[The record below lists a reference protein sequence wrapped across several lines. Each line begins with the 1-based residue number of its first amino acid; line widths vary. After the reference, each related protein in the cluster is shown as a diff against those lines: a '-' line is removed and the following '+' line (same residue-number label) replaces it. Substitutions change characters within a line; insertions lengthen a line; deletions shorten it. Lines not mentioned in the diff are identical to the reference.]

1 MKIIKII
8 LGTILVLMITGCQK
22 ENNNQDFWVATIN
35 VLEDK
40 LENNNYSDDTW
51 QINVEDKTLTK
62 DKNHRGLT
70 IRKTIKNDNLFN
82 TTMLS
87 FQNHN
92 NNKTISYHYIKNQND
107 KEQKLIIESINKEYK
122 KYEIK
127 YQNNNKTEAIGKLN
141 IGTDNKITYDNIPL
155 LKEAMKAYL
164 SLIEDFQKDFK
175 IDYHD
180 YDFVNLPELAKDIKI
195 PDLENIDDKT
205 ATTINYYS
213 DVYFNAKGFSLVTFL
228 EIEKDFL
235 TAQFGIYNIERKG
248 YESNDTVT
256 LEKRSIDNCYNLIQK
271 NDPDINYAVYL
282 DNEIAY
288 IYQQSKS
295 DQEIQND
302 ISNNGA
308 LQAVSI
314 LKTTNKSY

>member
-92 NNKTISYHYIKNQND
+92 NNKTISYHYIKNQNHRYV
-107 KEQKLIIESINKEYK
+107 IF
-122 KYEIK
+122 
-127 YQNNNKTEAIGKLN
+127 
-141 IGTDNKITYDNIPL
+141 PL
-155 LKEAMKAYL
+155 
-164 SLIEDFQKDFK
+164 
-175 IDYHD
+175 
-180 YDFVNLPELAKDIKI
+180 
-195 PDLENIDDKT
+195 
-205 ATTINYYS
+205 
-213 DVYFNAKGFSLVTFL
+213 
-228 EIEKDFL
+228 
-235 TAQFGIYNIERKG
+235 
-248 YESNDTVT
+248 
-256 LEKRSIDNCYNLIQK
+256 
-271 NDPDINYAVYL
+271 
-282 DNEIAY
+282 
-288 IYQQSKS
+288 
-295 DQEIQND
+295 
-302 ISNNGA
+302 
-308 LQAVSI
+308 
-314 LKTTNKSY
+314 TNS